1 MKVAILFSG
10 GKDSNFAL
18 LKAKEYH
25 DVVCLVSLLSEN
37 KESYMF
43 QTVNVSLTKLQAEA
57 MGFPLIQKKTKGA
70 KEDELEDLRE
80 ALIQAK
86 EEYGI
91 EGIVTGALGSIY
103 QASRVQRICNDL
115 KLWCFNPIWLKNQ
128 FELLNE
134 LIENKFEVIISGV
147 FAEPLNQ
154 SFLGKKIDKDFVE
167 KMKVLHDKYS
177 INPAGEGGEIET
189 SVLDSPFFKKKI
201 VVEESK
207 INFEHNSGTFDIK
220 KARLVEK

>member
-91 EGIVTGALGSIY
+91 EGVVTGALGSIY
-103 QASRVQRICNDL
+103 QARRVQRICNDL
-115 KLWCFNPIWLKNQ
+115 KLWCFNPIGLKDQ
-128 FELLNE
+128 FELLN
-134 LIENKFEVIISGV
+134 
-147 FAEPLNQ
+147 
-154 SFLGKKIDKDFVE
+154 
-167 KMKVLHDKYS
+167 
-177 INPAGEGGEIET
+177 
-189 SVLDSPFFKKKI
+189 
-201 VVEESK
+201 
-207 INFEHNSGTFDIK
+207 
-220 KARLVEK
+220 